1 LNPCMDKMPPPAI
14 ADSED
19 AHTIDRKSARG
30 APVEFIVR
38 GERRRV
44 WSPEQKRGIVAES
57 LGPELTPTEVARK
70 YGIGSGL
77 LYTWRSQMLTE
88 PSGVVTRS
96 NPNFAQSSWHR
107 RRFSVSDAPW
117 PFWIFGD
124 QCGFG
129 GTQSQGRSSSRRF
142 CCQPLTRRVSTS
154 LMYGSGLTPLSLQV
168 SIRDAMQAQ
177 FSPPWSEP
185 GS

>member
-1 LNPCMDKMPPPAI
+1 MPPPAI
-14 ADSED
+14 ADPED
-19 AHTIDRKSARG
+19 GHTIDRKSARG

-77 LYTWRSQMLTE
+77 LYTWRSQMLAE

-96 NPNFAQSSWHR
+96 NPNFAQ
-107 RRFSVSDAPW
+107 VELAPS
-117 PFWIFGD
+117 PVQFEAP
-124 QCGFG
+124 
-129 GTQSQGRSSSRRF
+129 R
-142 CCQPLTRRVSTS
+142 
-154 LMYGSGLTPLSLQV
+154 PLSDEPAPASASPAMPRREGLIEIVLPDGVSLRVDAQV
-168 SIRDAMQAQ
+168 DVRALRGVLIALRDR
-177 FSPPWSEP
+177 
-185 GS
+185 

>member
-1 LNPCMDKMPPPAI
+1 MPPPAI

-77 LYTWRSQMLTE
+77 LYTWRSQMLAE

-96 NPNFAQSSWHR
+96 NPNFAQ
-107 RRFSVSDAPW
+107 VELAPS
-117 PFWIFGD
+117 PVQFEAP
-124 QCGFG
+124 
-129 GTQSQGRSSSRRF
+129 R
-142 CCQPLTRRVSTS
+142 
-154 LMYGSGLTPLSLQV
+154 PLSDEPAPASASPAMPRREGLIEIVLPDGVSLRVDAQV
-168 SIRDAMQAQ
+168 DVRALRGVLIALRDR
-177 FSPPWSEP
+177 
-185 GS
+185 

>member
-1 LNPCMDKMPPPAI
+1 MDKMPPPAI

-77 LYTWRSQMLTE
+77 LYTWRSQMLAE

-96 NPNFAQSSWHR
+96 NPNFAQ
-107 RRFSVSDAPW
+107 VELAPS
-117 PFWIFGD
+117 PVQFEAP
-124 QCGFG
+124 
-129 GTQSQGRSSSRRF
+129 R
-142 CCQPLTRRVSTS
+142 
-154 LMYGSGLTPLSLQV
+154 PLSDEPAPASASPAMPRREGLIEIVLPDGVSLRVDAQV
-168 SIRDAMQAQ
+168 DVRALRGVLIALRDR
-177 FSPPWSEP
+177 
-185 GS
+185 

>member
-1 LNPCMDKMPPPAI
+1 MPPPAI

-96 NPNFAQSSWHR
+96 NPSFAQVELAPSPVQFEAPRPSSDEPVPASASTAMPR
-107 RRFSVSDAPW
+107 PEGLIEIVLPDGVSLRVDA
-117 PFWIFGD
+117 
-124 QCGFG
+124 
-129 GTQSQGRSSSRRF
+129 
-142 CCQPLTRRVSTS
+142 
-154 LMYGSGLTPLSLQV
+154 QV
-168 SIRDAMQAQ
+168 DVRALRGVLIALRD
-177 FSPPWSEP
+177 
-185 GS
+185 G